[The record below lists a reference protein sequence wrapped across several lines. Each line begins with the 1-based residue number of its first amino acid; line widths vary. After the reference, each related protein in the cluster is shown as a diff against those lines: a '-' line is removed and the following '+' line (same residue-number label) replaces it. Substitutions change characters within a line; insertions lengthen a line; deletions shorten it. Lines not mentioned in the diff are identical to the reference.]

1 MDTAHIT
8 LLITFCLA
16 AFAAIIGVV
25 SLQKGERSKF
35 TFLLMAG
42 AFVSECVFLYI
53 RGEQRGRCPLSD
65 WGEILVFIAWSLSI
79 FYMLIGSAYRVSL
92 LGFFSAPLVAL
103 LSGIAMLPGVLD
115 SDVVRVATDSIDAW
129 GELHAAL
136 SVLSYGALS
145 LAAVASVMFLFLN
158 KKLKDRQL
166 TGGLFKNLPPVFELI
181 TLIKRLVF
189 VGLLILTAGILSS
202 LKMEGMMTHLSHLW
216 AAVGVWV
223 AYVLFLMW
231 SQVKGM
237 TPGTFAK
244 ICCVLFVA
252 SLIPFGLL

>member
-1 MDTAHIT
+1 MV
-8 LLITFCLA
+8 
-16 AFAAIIGVV
+16 IG
-25 SLQKGERSKF
+25 
-35 TFLLMAG
+35 
-42 AFVSECVFLYI
+42 
-53 RGEQRGRCPLSD
+53 P
-65 WGEILVFIAWSLSI
+65 
-79 FYMLIGSAYRVSL
+79 AYRVSL

-103 LSGIAMLPGVLD
+103 LSGIAVLPGVLD
-115 SDVVRVATDSIDAW
+115 SDVVRVGKDTIDAW

-145 LAAVASVMFLFLN
+145 LAAVASVMFLALN

-166 TGGLFKNLPPVFELI
+166 SGGLFKNLPPVFELI
-181 TLIKRLVF
+181 SLIKRLVF

-223 AYVLFLMW
+223 AYALFLSW

-244 ICCVLFVA
+244 ICCVLFIA